1 MSRPTE
7 PDPAELDAAATLRA
21 LEDAV
26 TRRRRAEVDDL
37 QLVLHWA
44 DLHSAVQVEVPRP
57 RRRGEP
63 QLVDCAGEG
72 APGVSD
78 LAMSEL
84 GIARGVH
91 TLAARAVTADA
102 LDLKFRLPHVW
113 ALLRDLAAEV
123 WIGRRVAK
131 MTRHLPYDAVGLVD
145 AAVAETMAGHSP
157 ARVFEVCEAKIIE
170 ADPAAHQARLEE
182 ELKRRFVGL
191 TRINACGMQTF
202 IARNPAG
209 DIDDLVA
216 LVDTVADALAP
227 RPEYDGCSRDEL
239 RAEALVW
246 IGRPEDV
253 LELLERFRDGAGAPP
268 QPTAPAKHRSTRKPA
283 TLFVH
288 LHEAALTGAASG
300 VARAEGLGPHS
311 LTQLRRLLAGREVT
325 VVPVLD
331 LAEAVATNAYEHP
344 EAIKTRIHLLR
355 PGSGFPHATCTSRTV
370 DLDHPLPYHP
380 EGPPGQTSSHTS
392 QPLTRSEHRAK
403 THLNYQAQ
411 PRGPGVTWW
420 RTPHGLTRV
429 VDHRG
434 THRIGPA
441 DSALEYE
448 LDSVLRTYL
457 RTG

>member
-1 MSRPTE
+1 MWQPSDLPTE
-7 PDPAELDAAATLRA
+7 ERDAWATLEA
-21 LEDAV
+21 LEETV
-26 TRRRRAEVDDL
+26 LRRRRAEVDDL
-37 QLVLHWA
+37 ELVLHWA

-63 QLVDCAGEG
+63 QLVECAGEG
-72 APGVSD
+72 TPGVSD

-131 MTRHLPYDAVGLVD
+131 MTRHLPYEAVGLVD

-182 ELKRRFVGL
+182 ELKKRFVGL
-191 TRINACGMQTF
+191 TRINPYGMQTF

-209 DIDDLVA
+209 DVDDLIT
-216 LVDTVADALAP
+216 LIDSVADALAP

-253 LELLERFRDGAGAPP
+253 LELLHPEEPGEEPR
-268 QPTAPAKHRSTRKPA
+268 PTRSTRKPA

-300 VARAEGLGPHS
+300 VARVEGLGPHS
-311 LTQLRRLLAGREVT
+311 LAQLRRLLGGREVT

-370 DLDHPLPYHP
+370 DLDHPLPYDP

-420 RTPHGLTRV
+420 RTPHGLTRI

-434 THRIGPA
+434 THRIGPGE
-441 DSALEYE
+441 SAME
-448 LDSVLRTYL
+448 LDLASLLHRCGGDPAVD
-457 RTG
+457 GCF